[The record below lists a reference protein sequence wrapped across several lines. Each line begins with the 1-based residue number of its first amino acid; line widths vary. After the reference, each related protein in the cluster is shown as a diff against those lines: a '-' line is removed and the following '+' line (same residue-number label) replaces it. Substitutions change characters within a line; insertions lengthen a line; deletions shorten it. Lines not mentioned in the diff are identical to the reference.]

1 MTYSLSIS
9 APFLT
14 SVGTSLV
21 LPENHGDIRP
31 GETRLAPTMGWAV
44 ALAML
49 LVPLGAQAQ
58 NVSKVG
64 TTSGQFLKIGVG
76 ARSVALGAS
85 GVADAQGAEALY
97 WNPAGLS
104 RLGTQ
109 GEAMAMHTD
118 HLAGLTHDF
127 VGAALPAL
135 GGHIGI
141 AATVFSVP
149 DDEVRTYDQQQG
161 TGETFDATSLALA
174 LSYGRAVTDRFSV
187 GATGKYVQ
195 ERIWNSSARG
205 VAFDLGVQFRT
216 DFWGGLTLGAALYN
230 FGSDMKMDG
239 RDIAAQI
246 DPDPRIEGNNGQ
258 IPAQY
263 RLDSWSLPTDFQIGV
278 TMQPISS
285 RLQTLT
291 LSVDALHPASNYE
304 SVNVGAEYAVRDR
317 VFLRGGYEGLGL
329 GEEFER
335 GLSAGVGVALPLPYG
350 GGLAKIDY
358 AYQGKGRLGG
368 LHVVGAA
375 VTF

>member
-1 MTYSLSIS
+1 MTRHR
-9 APFLT
+9 
-14 SVGTSLV
+14 
-21 LPENHGDIRP
+21 LPTP
-31 GETRLAPTMGWAV
+31 CTARLAP
-44 ALAML
+44 ALL
-49 LVPLGAQAQ
+49 LAALLLAPLTASAQK
-58 NVSKVG
+58 VSKVG
-64 TTSGQFLKIGVG
+64 TTSGQFLAIGVG
-76 ARSVALGAS
+76 PRAVALGAS

-97 WNPAGLS
+97 WNPAGLAG
-104 RLGTQ
+104 LGRT
-109 GEAMAMHTD
+109 GEAMATHTD

-127 VGAALPAL
+127 VGAAVPAL
-135 GGHIGI
+135 GGHLGL
-141 AATVFSVP
+141 AATIFSVP
-149 DDEVRTYDQQQG
+149 EDDVRTYDQQDG
-161 TGETFDATSLALA
+161 TGETFDATSIALA

-187 GATGKYVQ
+187 GATGKFVQ
-195 ERIWNSSARG
+195 ERIWNSTARG

-230 FGSDMKMDG
+230 FGSDLKLDG

-246 DPDPRIEGNNGQ
+246 DPDPRIVGNNGQ

-263 RLDSWSLPTDFQIGV
+263 RLDSWSLPTDFQIGI
-278 TMQPISS
+278 TTRPISS

-304 SVNVGAEYAVRDR
+304 SVNVGAEYAVRER

-329 GEEFER
+329 GDEFER
-335 GLSAGVGVALPLPYG
+335 GFSGGVGVALPMPYRN
-350 GGLAKIDY
+350 GLIKVDY

>member
-1 MTYSLSIS
+1 MCAI
-9 APFLT
+9 
-14 SVGTSLV
+14 V
-21 LPENHGDIRP
+21 LALL
-31 GETRLAPTMGWAV
+31 LAPMTAS
-44 ALAML
+44 
-49 LVPLGAQAQ
+49 AQ

-76 ARSVALGAS
+76 ARAVALGAS
-85 GVADAQGAEALY
+85 GVADARGAEALY

-104 RLGTQ
+104 GLGTQ

-127 VGAALPAL
+127 VGAAVPAL
-135 GGHIGI
+135 GGHVGI

-149 DDEVRTYDQQQG
+149 DDQVRTYDQQDG

-174 LSYGRAVTDRFSV
+174 LSYGRQVTDRFSV

-246 DPDPRIEGNNGQ
+246 DPDPRIDGNNGQ

-278 TMQPISS
+278 TMRPVSS

-304 SVNVGAEYAVRDR
+304 SVNVGAEYSVRDR

-335 GLSAGVGVALPLPYG
+335 GISGGLGVAIPLPYS